1 METMAARKWEH
12 DLGRDMLTA
21 EHNAL
26 VAAAEGLAKTLQ
38 QIDRLVV
45 LPAEEHGI
53 VQAAL
58 AAYRGAT
65 PTNVP
70 NRS

>member
-1 METMAARKWEH
+1 MTARRWEH
-12 DLGRDMLTA
+12 DLGHDMLTA

-26 VAAAEGLAKTLQ
+26 VEAAEELAKTLQ

-58 AAYRGAT
+58 AAYHGTT
-65 PTNVP
+65 PPDVP

>member
-1 METMAARKWEH
+1 MAARRWEH
-12 DLGRDMLTA
+12 NFGHDMLTA

-26 VAAAEGLAKTLQ
+26 VEAAEGLAKTLQ

-45 LPAEEHGI
+45 LPAQEHGI

-58 AAYRGAT
+58 TAYRGT
-65 PTNVP
+65 TSPHLP
-70 NRS
+70 SRL